1 MTEVFLKKQ
10 ADSNTEENNL
20 LTNGGGTFLLLNPCN
35 MQAIVYKTD
44 GTKETVQLPKNNRL
58 EKLQEIVGG
67 YIESVR
73 VSDPK
78 YIMYVNEDGL
88 YLKLETNPFY
98 PTLVG
103 NVVLLEQ

>member
-1 MTEVFLKKQ
+1 
-10 ADSNTEENNL
+10 
-20 LTNGGGTFLLLNPCN
+20 
-35 MQAIVYKTD
+35 MQKAIVYKTD
-44 GTKETVQLPKNNRL
+44 GTKKTVDLPSIGRL
-58 EKLQEIVGG
+58 KKLQDIVGG

-88 YLKLETNPFY
+88 HLKLETNPFY